1 MKITPHIVVPEA
13 ASASEWYQ
21 RAFGAVERARV
32 PLPGGKVMTLELIL
46 GDSHLHVASEFPAAG
61 IVSPLAIGGT
71 ATVLQLEVSD
81 ARSLWARSLA
91 AGATVRHELAEQF
104 WGELHGQIVDPFGH
118 RWNVAQRLRDVPADE
133 IAAVAA
139 RLFAG
144 PST

>member
-1 MKITPHIVVPEA
+1 
-13 ASASEWYQ
+13 
-21 RAFGAVERARV
+21 
-32 PLPGGKVMTLELIL
+32 
-46 GDSHLHVASEFPAAG
+46 
-61 IVSPLAIGGT
+61 
-71 ATVLQLEVSD
+71 VSD
-81 ARSLWARSLA
+81 ARALWARSLA

-133 IAAVAA
+133 IADAAA